1 VKERVEE
8 YLEAILDIQ
17 EKEKRAARTSDLAK
31 ILNVKPSS
39 VTEMLLKLSKMGYV
53 EYKPYHG
60 ATLTEKGKEIAMKI
74 KRYHMIFEMFFKD
87 FLGID
92 KDKAHKLSCELEH
105 HVNEEIVAKICM
117 IIAKECKI
125 CDKCNFEYTS
135 LIDATPDVYEVV
147 ICPSALKMVGIKPGI
162 SIVVKDK
169 CVIDV
174 NGEELVISPDIA
186 KKTIVKKI
194 SQV

>member
-1 VKERVEE
+1 MERVEE

-17 EKEKRAARTSDLAK
+17 EKEKRTARTSDLARM
-31 ILNVKPSS
+31 LNVKPSS

-53 EYKPYHG
+53 EYKPYYG
-60 ATLTEKGKEIAMKI
+60 ATLTEKGKEIAMRI
-74 KRYHMIFEMFFKD
+74 KRYHMIFERFFRD

-92 KDKAHKLSCELEH
+92 KDEAHRLSCELEH
-105 HVNEEIVAKICM
+105 HVNEDIIAKICI

-125 CDKCNFEYTS
+125 CDRCNFEYTS

-169 CVIDV
+169 CVIEV
-174 NGEELVISPDIA
+174 NNGEELVISPDIA
-186 KKTIVKKI
+186 KKTIVRRI